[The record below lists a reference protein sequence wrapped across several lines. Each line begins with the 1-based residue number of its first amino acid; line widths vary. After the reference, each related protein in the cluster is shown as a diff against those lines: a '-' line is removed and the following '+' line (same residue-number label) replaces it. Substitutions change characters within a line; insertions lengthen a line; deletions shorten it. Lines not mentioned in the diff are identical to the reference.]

1 MNIPR
6 LNLRKDVGF
15 TLIELLIVISI
26 IALLA
31 SIGVVAG
38 NRVIVK
44 ARELEAKT
52 TMTSIEAAILSY
64 KTEYLR
70 MPSVQPGAAAQGN
83 VTIDTTDEDG
93 RALLNLLLGR
103 DAQRNPKATRFWNPS
118 KSSAAGYTAEA
129 GLKDPWGEKGYQ
141 IVIDYSGQGRIANP
155 YAGGAGGEPEEIT
168 ADVIIYCAGA
178 NKEFEEEGSSDGKK
192 NDDVR
197 SWQK

>member
-1 MNIPR
+1 
-6 LNLRKDVGF
+6 VGF

-38 NRVIVK
+38 NRVIIK

-52 TMTSIEAAILSY
+52 AMTSIEAAIQSY

-70 MPSVQPGAAAQGN
+70 MPSLQPGAAAQGN

-103 DAQRNPKATRFWNPS
+103 DAQRNPKKTRFWTPP
-118 KSSAAGYTAEA
+118 KSGVAGYTAEN
-129 GLKDPWGEKGYQ
+129 GLRDPWGVKGYR
-141 IVIDYSGQGRIANP
+141 IVIDYSGEGRIANP
-155 YAGGAGGEPEEIT
+155 YAGGADGEPEEIT
-168 ADVIIYCAGA
+168 SDVAVYCAGP
-178 NKEFEEEGSSDGKK
+178 NKVFEEGGSTGGKK
-192 NDDVR
+192 SDDVR
-197 SWQK
+197 SWRK

>member
-6 LNLRKDVGF
+6 LNLRKVEGF

-38 NRVIVK
+38 NRVIQK

-52 TMTSIEAAILSY
+52 AMTSIEAAIQSY
-64 KTEYLR
+64 KMEYLR
-70 MPSVQPGAAAQGN
+70 MPALQPDAAAQGS

-103 DAQRNPKATRFWNPS
+103 DAQRNPKESHFWNPP
-118 KSSAAGYTAEA
+118 KSSAASYTTES
-129 GLKDPWGEKGYQ
+129 GLKDPWGVKGYR

-155 YAGGAGGEPEEIT
+155 YAGGADGEPDEIT

-178 NKEFEEEGSSDGKK
+178 NKVFEEGGSSNGKK
-192 NDDVR
+192 SDDVK
-197 SWQK
+197 SWRK